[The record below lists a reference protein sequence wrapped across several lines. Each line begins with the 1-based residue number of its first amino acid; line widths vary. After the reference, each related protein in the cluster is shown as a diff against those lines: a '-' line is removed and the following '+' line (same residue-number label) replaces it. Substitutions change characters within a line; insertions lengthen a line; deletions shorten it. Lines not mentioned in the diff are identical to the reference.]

1 MENNTT
7 KVNEFLP
14 LSIVM
19 KHFSCFQGGDVVL
32 GSPLDLGI
40 FISSG
45 DDNPVLPRVLL
56 LDLFIHFITKE
67 EDLFI
72 IKILSLE
79 M

>member
-1 MENNTT
+1 M
-7 KVNEFLP
+7 
-14 LSIVM
+14 
-19 KHFSCFQGGDVVL
+19 VL

-45 DDNPVLPRVLL
+45 DDSPVLPRVLL
-56 LDLFIHFITKE
+56 LDLFIHFIAKE